1 LHDGRWWLIDQDYVG
16 EVDER
21 LGRIQT
27 RSLDLPVKC
36 RCETENE
43 YNARVAVLKGWY
55 NFDLGARQFHDSGNR
70 IEICDLFTDGG
81 AFIHVKDGMDG
92 SPLLSHLFGQA
103 SVSADLF
110 QHLPAFRQYVVGLL
124 AKSGI
129 ALPTWALSGARTDVL
144 KHEVNLAI
152 IRGASS
158 EKLAR
163 DLPFFSRN
171 QLARTVDAIERMG
184 YKVFLTAIAQG
195 DPVPNHDVPPFV
207 HDHVTA
213 DERTE
218 AKLEQTKAA
227 LEKRRSQ
234 GPRTR
239 SRQTSRSAIADSPTP
254 EPAV

>member
-1 LHDGRWWLIDQDYVG
+1 
-16 EVDER
+16 
-21 LGRIQT
+21 
-27 RSLDLPVKC
+27 
-36 RCETENE
+36 
-43 YNARVAVLKGWY
+43 
-55 NFDLGARQFHDSGNR
+55 
-70 IEICDLFTDGG
+70 
-81 AFIHVKDGMDG
+81 
-92 SPLLSHLFGQA
+92 
-103 SVSADLF
+103 
-110 QHLPAFRQYVVGLL
+110 
-124 AKSGI
+124 
-129 ALPTWALSGARTDVL
+129 VL